1 MNVVRKSDPVLMPRQ
16 DFLAWAA
23 AQPSGKYERID
34 GIAFAMAPET
44 VAHAARKS
52 RISFAMQSSVERAG
66 LPCEV
71 LIDGPSVAVGENDF
85 VPDVILRCGPAIA
98 DGMTVPDPL
107 VLVEVQSPSTQVTDL
122 TIKLKAYFQI
132 PSVMHYLIVWVDQR
146 RVQHHARSD
155 AGIVSTL
162 ITTGD
167 ITLDPPGISFAIE
180 KIY

>member
-1 MNVVRKSDPVLMPRQ
+1 
-16 DFLAWAA
+16 
-23 AQPSGKYERID
+23 
-34 GIAFAMAPET
+34 
-44 VAHAARKS
+44 
-52 RISFAMQSSVERAG
+52 
-66 LPCEV
+66 
-71 LIDGPSVAVGENDF
+71 
-85 VPDVILRCGPAIA
+85 
-98 DGMTVPDPL
+98 
-107 VLVEVQSPSTQVTDL
+107 VTDL